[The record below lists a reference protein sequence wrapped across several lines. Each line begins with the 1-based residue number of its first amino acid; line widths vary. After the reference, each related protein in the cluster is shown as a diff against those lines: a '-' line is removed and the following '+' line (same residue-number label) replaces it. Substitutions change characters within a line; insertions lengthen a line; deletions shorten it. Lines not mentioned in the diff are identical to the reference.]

1 MWKSE
6 SIPGWL
12 IMETEALSPDDIRK
26 GSSIGPLVRLRIPK
40 ATTGSCP
47 CQGYYTSSGTAAEEM
62 FTALYICSLGTSTLV
77 TT

>member
-12 IMETEALSPDDIRK
+12 IVETEALSPFDNRK
-26 GSSIGPLVRLRIPK
+26 GLSIGPLVRLRTPK

-47 CQGYYTSSGTAAEEM
+47 CQGYTSSGTAAEEM
-62 FTALYICSLGTSTLV
+62 FTALYVCSLGTSTLV